1 MSIDVSD
8 SVAAAA
14 RADAIAQE
22 KIWLSVLRQTND
34 KLAKSIEM
42 IEAQLESIHDE
53 GNEWKTRYEIQK
65 EINDYY
71 KKAFF
76 ISDQHI
82 PKAKS
87 ILLNKATRR
96 GSKIAKQL
104 ELDEDP
110 NEMLEEYQDY
120 MYRLCKELECRIEQE
135 GKAYYW
141 ATDIRKRALI
151 ELNYTYVPAPTTK
164 AVGEKTNKGDEFMLN
179 SKQDKPRR
187 TFHSKYGLTNHL
199 GNVKKLPPM
208 HF

>member
-1 MSIDVSD
+1 MNVDVCD
-8 SVAAAA
+8 SVAAAT

-22 KIWLSVLRQTND
+22 KIWLRGVLRQTND

-53 GNEWKTRYEIQK
+53 V
-65 EINDYY
+65 
-71 KKAFF
+71 
-76 ISDQHI
+76 SV
-82 PKAKS
+82 
-87 ILLNKATRR
+87 NKATRR

-164 AVGEKTNKGDEFMLN
+164 AAGEKTNKGDEFMLN
-179 SKQDKPRR
+179 PKSDKPRR
-187 TFHSKYGLTNHL
+187 AFHSKYGLTNHL
-199 GNVKKLPPM
+199 GNVRKLPPM

>member
-1 MSIDVSD
+1 
-8 SVAAAA
+8 
-14 RADAIAQE
+14 
-22 KIWLSVLRQTND
+22 
-34 KLAKSIEM
+34 M

-53 GNEWKTRYEIQK
+53 GRYEIQK

-87 ILLNKATRR
+87 ILRIVNKATRR

-110 NEMLEEYQDY
+110 NEILEDYQDY

-135 GKAYYW
+135 GK
-141 ATDIRKRALI
+141 
-151 ELNYTYVPAPTTK
+151 
-164 AVGEKTNKGDEFMLN
+164 G
-179 SKQDKPRR
+179 
-187 TFHSKYGLTNHL
+187 
-199 GNVKKLPPM
+199 
-208 HF
+208 